1 MIRKG
6 LVITLMI
13 LALFAGCS
21 NEGIDPNATGSVRI
35 TIPAARTLLPAMP
48 DIKNYEVTLTKSGE
62 SSVSYTAEFPA
73 EKPIEFGNILIG
85 TYNVS
90 VKGFDS
96 QDTAL
101 MKSADGKSITVKP
114 SETTE
119 CKITLHFIEEGTG
132 AISVELS
139 WVDNEITTGPFKDA
153 LERESLGFLAWDDDN
168 KEPLSENAE
177 IQWVQDFSSGS
188 FEYREENIAAT
199 SGKNIRFKIYSKIDG
214 VDTVIAKTFPT
225 TIQVYSS
232 LTSVPDNNEKD
243 NFVIG
248 KGNMVSYLKNVTNP
262 TYSLDSTEPESKI
275 NVSWENPSLSSSAYP
290 IEVYV
295 TIKDNGSEYTETK
308 KVSASSKEGNNSTT
322 FEGLSKDTSYSL
334 SFMVKAATGYS
345 ESWQALSDVRT
356 KTPVEEIKFDRSV
369 TSEYITGDTTTIK
382 AIITPEDATNKD
394 YTVTVDNENATVNG
408 KDVTF
413 NSYGDYT
420 VTVTSLDNSAIKA
433 EKEITVRLAT
443 PDNLSIE
450 QSDESITLKWN
461 EVKGAASYV
470 IEKKTI
476 SGHNADKTI
485 TDIKTNSYTDFD
497 LYSASK
503 YSYSVKAIAENDE
516 KGIYTSLLPATSSTI
531 ETATPDITITE
542 KDIARPNF
550 SLTGKLGYIIAG
562 DEEEGFTLSIAEIV
576 GATNYRWKLNGTVL
590 AEGAYSAEVENIT
603 INGITNGLSTDSN
616 ETVNTL
622 KLEIELDG
630 KTYSSTSYFYVI
642 EEEIGKPIISDDG
655 DNRVNYR
662 GENDKSEKLNI
673 SFSSS
678 PSFTPALIWTSSD
691 DEIVSVDRNNGE
703 ITFVSEGE
711 ATITAEVIS
720 TGAKATI
727 EIESYVPAT
736 GITLDEEKMNHSYIM
751 ILEKEGVALYKEE
764 GNTNRYVPEP
774 NMAEYVSV
782 SAADGKTPTSNV
794 TWQSSDSTV
803 IEVIDGKLT
812 AKKAGTATITASIDG
827 HTIEKEFTVLDID
840 ITIKKSNSEGAPS
853 PVTGGSYPVVGYSGE
868 YTMSLKFANDYYTA
882 QTFDSSPF
890 KNSWCFSNGST
901 NVGSWGIDSSITSNN
916 FTGIISRAARGYD
929 DTVEARISDKEGNR
943 IVTLSFTSTPS

>member
-6 LVITLMI
+6 LVIILMI
-13 LALFAGCS
+13 LTLFVGCS

-48 DIKNYEVTLTKSGE
+48 DIKSYEVTLTKSGE
-62 SSVSYTAEFPA
+62 SSVSYSAEFSA

-96 QDTAL
+96 QGTAL
-101 MKSADGKSITVKP
+101 MKSADDKSITVKP
-114 SETTE
+114 YETTE
-119 CKITLHFIEEGTG
+119 CNITLHFIEEGNG

-139 WVDNEITTGPFKDA
+139 WVDNEITTGPFRDA
-153 LERESLGFLAWDDDN
+153 LDRKSLGFLAWDDDN
-168 KEPLSENAE
+168 KEALSENAK

-199 SGKNIRFKIYSKIDG
+199 SGKNISFKIYSQIDG

-262 TYSLDSTEPESKI
+262 TYSLDSTNPESKI
-275 NVSWENPSLSSSAYP
+275 NVSWENPTLSSSAYP
-290 IEVYV
+290 IDVFV

-308 KVSASSKEGNNSTT
+308 KVSATSKEGNNSTT

-356 KTPVEEIKFDRSV
+356 KTPVEKIEFDKSV
-369 TSEYITGDTTTIK
+369 VSNYNTGDTATIE

-394 YTVTVDNENATVNG
+394 YEVTVDNENATVYG
-408 KDVTF
+408 KKVTF

-420 VTVTSLDNSAIKA
+420 VTVTSLDITSLDNRIKA

-443 PDNLSIE
+443 PQNLSIE
-450 QSDESITLKWN
+450 QSDESITLKWD
-461 EVKGAASYV
+461 EVKGATSYV
-470 IEKKTI
+470 IEKKTK
-476 SGHNADKTI
+476 SGHNADETI
-485 TDIKTNSYTDFD
+485 TVETNSYTDSE
-497 LYSASK
+497 LYSASE
-503 YSYSVKAIAENDE
+503 YSYQVKAIDADG
-516 KGIYTSLLPATSSTI
+516 KYASLFSTLKEI
-531 ETATPDITITE
+531 KTESADITITE
-542 KDIARPNF
+542 VDIARPDF

-562 DEEEGFTLSIAEIV
+562 DGMKGFTLSIAEIV

-590 AEGAYSAEVENIT
+590 AEGAYSAGVENIT
-603 INGITNGLSTDSN
+603 INGITNGLSTDSY

-642 EEEIGKPIISDDG
+642 EEEIGVPSLMDDG
-655 DNRVNYR
+655 DNRVNYK

-673 SFSSS
+673 SFSAS
-678 PSFTPALIWTSSD
+678 PSFTPALIWTSSN
-691 DEIVSVDRNNGE
+691 DEKVSVDQNGE
-703 ITFVSEGE
+703 ITFVSEGK

-720 TGAKATI
+720 TGATATI

-736 GITLDEEKMNHSYIM
+736 GITIDEEKMNHSYIM
-751 ILEKEGVALYKEE
+751 ILEKTGVTLYKEE
-764 GNTNRYVPEP
+764 GKTNRYVPEL

-782 SAADGKTPTSNV
+782 SAADGKKPTSNV
-794 TWQSSDSTV
+794 KWQSSDSTV
-803 IEVIDGKLT
+803 IEVIDGKLR
-812 AKKAGTATITASIDG
+812 ALNAGTATITAAIDG
-827 HTIEKEFTVLDID
+827 YMIEKEFTVLDID
-840 ITIKKSNSEGAPS
+840 VTIKKSDSEGEPS
-853 PVTGGSYPVVGYSGE
+853 KVTGGSYPVIGYSGE

-916 FTGIISRAARGYD
+916 FTGIISRTARGNR

-943 IVTLSFTSTPS
+943 IVTLSFTSTSS

>member
-1 MIRKG
+1 M
-6 LVITLMI
+6 
-13 LALFAGCS
+13 
-21 NEGIDPNATGSVRI
+21 
-35 TIPAARTLLPAMP
+35 
-48 DIKNYEVTLTKSGE
+48 
-62 SSVSYTAEFPA
+62 
-73 EKPIEFGNILIG
+73 
-85 TYNVS
+85 
-90 VKGFDS
+90 
-96 QDTAL
+96 
-101 MKSADGKSITVKP
+101 
-114 SETTE
+114 
-119 CKITLHFIEEGTG
+119 
-132 AISVELS
+132 
-139 WVDNEITTGPFKDA
+139 
-153 LERESLGFLAWDDDN
+153 
-168 KEPLSENAE
+168 
-177 IQWVQDFSSGS
+177 QDFSSGS

-199 SGKNIRFKIYSKIDG
+199 SGKNISFKIYSQIDG

-262 TYSLDSTEPESKI
+262 TYSLDSTNPESKI
-275 NVSWENPSLSSSAYP
+275 NVSWTNPSLSSSAYP
-290 IEVYV
+290 IDVFV

-308 KVSASSKEGNNSTT
+308 KVSATSKEGNNSTT

-356 KTPVEEIKFDRSV
+356 KTPVEKIEFDKSV
-369 TSEYITGDTTTIK
+369 VSNYNTGDTATIE

-394 YTVTVDNENATVNG
+394 YEVTVDNENATVDG
-408 KDVTF
+408 KNVTF

-420 VTVTSLDNSAIKA
+420 VTVTSLDITSLDNRIKA

-443 PDNLSIE
+443 PQNLSIE
-450 QSDESITLKWN
+450 QSDESITLKWD
-461 EVKGAASYV
+461 EVKGATSYV
-470 IEKKTI
+470 IEKKTK
-476 SGHNADKTI
+476 SGHNADETI
-485 TDIKTNSYTDFD
+485 TVETNSYTDSE
-497 LYSASK
+497 LYSASE
-503 YSYSVKAIAENDE
+503 YSYQVKAIDADG
-516 KGIYTSLLPATSSTI
+516 KYASLFSSLKEIKT
-531 ETATPDITITE
+531 ESADITITE
-542 KDIARPNF
+542 VDIARPDF
-550 SLTGKLGYIIAG
+550 SLSGKLGYIIAG
-562 DEEEGFTLSIAEIV
+562 DGKKGFTLSIAEIV

-590 AEGAYSAEVENIT
+590 AEGAYSAGVENIT
-603 INGITNGLSTDSN
+603 INGITNGLSTDSY

-642 EEEIGKPIISDDG
+642 EEEIGVPSLMDDG
-655 DNRVNYR
+655 DNRVNYK

-673 SFSSS
+673 SFSAS
-678 PSFTPALIWTSSD
+678 PSFTPALIWTSSN
-691 DEIVSVDRNNGE
+691 DEKVSVDQNGE
-703 ITFVSEGE
+703 ITFVSEGK

-751 ILEKEGVALYKEE
+751 ILKKTGVALYTEE
-764 GNTNRYVPEP
+764 GNTNRYVPEL
-774 NMAEYVSV
+774 NMAKYVSV
-782 SAADGKTPTSNV
+782 SAADGKTPTSKV
-794 TWQSSDSTV
+794 TWESSASSV
-803 IEVIDGKLT
+803 VEVKDGELT
-812 AKKAGTATITASIDG
+812 AKTAGTATITASIDG

-840 ITIKKSNSEGAPS
+840 ITIKRSDSEGVPS
-853 PVTGGSYPVVGYSGE
+853 KVTGGSYPVVGYSGE

>member
-13 LALFAGCS
+13 LALFVGCS

-48 DIKNYEVTLTKSGE
+48 DIKSYEVTLTKSGE
-62 SSVSYTAEFPA
+62 SSVSYSAEFSA

-96 QDTAL
+96 QGTAL
-101 MKSADGKSITVKP
+101 MKSADDKSITVKP
-114 SETTE
+114 YETTE
-119 CKITLHFIEEGTG
+119 CNITLHFIEEGNG

-139 WVDNEITTGPFKDA
+139 WVDNEITTGPFRDA
-153 LERESLGFLAWDDDN
+153 LDRKSLGFLAWDDDN
-168 KEPLSENAE
+168 KEALSENAK

-199 SGKNIRFKIYSKIDG
+199 SGKNISFKIYSQIDG

-232 LTSVPDNNEKD
+232 LTSVPDSNEKD
-243 NFVIG
+243 NFTIG

-262 TYSLDSTEPESKI
+262 TYSLDSTNPESKI
-275 NVSWENPSLSSSAYP
+275 NVSWTNPSLSSSAYP
-290 IEVYV
+290 IEVHV

-308 KVSASSKEGNNSTT
+308 TVYPASKEGNNSTT

-356 KTPVEEIKFDRSV
+356 KTPVEKIEFDSSV
-369 TSEYITGDTTTIK
+369 VSNYNTGDTATIE

-394 YTVTVDNENATVNG
+394 YEVTVDNENATVDG
-408 KDVTF
+408 KKVTF

-420 VTVTSLDNSAIKA
+420 VTVTSLDNGTIKA
-433 EKEITVRLAT
+433 EKKITAKLAT
-443 PDNLSIE
+443 PQNLSIE
-450 QSDESITLKWN
+450 QSDESITLKWD
-461 EVKGAASYV
+461 EVKGATSYV
-470 IEKKTI
+470 IEKKTK
-476 SGHNADKTI
+476 SGHNADETI
-485 TDIKTNSYTDFD
+485 TVETNSYTDSE
-497 LYSASK
+497 LYSASE
-503 YSYSVKAIAENDE
+503 YSYQVKAIDADG
-516 KGIYTSLLPATSSTI
+516 KYASLFSSLKEIKT
-531 ETATPDITITE
+531 ESADITITE
-542 KDIARPNF
+542 VDIARPDF

-562 DEEEGFTLSIAEIV
+562 DGKKGFTLSIAEIV

-590 AEGAYSAEVENIT
+590 AEGAYSAGVENIT
-603 INGITNGLSTDSN
+603 INGITNGLSTDSY

-642 EEEIGKPIISDDG
+642 EEEIGVPSLMDDG
-655 DNRVNYR
+655 DNRVNYK

-673 SFSSS
+673 SFSAS
-678 PSFTPALIWTSSD
+678 PSFTPALIWTSSN
-691 DEIVSVDRNNGE
+691 DEKVSVDQNGE
-703 ITFVSEGE
+703 ITFVSEGK

-720 TGAKATI
+720 TGATAEI

-736 GITLDEEKMNHSYIM
+736 GITFDEEKMNHSYIM
-751 ILEKEGVALYKEE
+751 ILEKTGVVLYEKE
-764 GNTNRYVPEP
+764 TNRYVPELD
-774 NMAEYVSV
+774 MAVKV
-782 SAADGKTPTSNV
+782 SAADGKEPTSKV
-794 TWQSSDSTV
+794 AWESSAPSV
-803 IEVIDGKLT
+803 IEVIDGKLR
-812 AKKAGTATITASIDG
+812 ALKAGTATIKASIDG
-827 HTIEKEFTVLDID
+827 YTIEKEFTVLDID
-840 ITIKKSNSEGAPS
+840 ITIKRSDSEEEPTV
-853 PVTGGSYPVVGYSGE
+853 VTGEE
-868 YTMSLKFANDYYTA
+868 YRIEGNTAFQKDIVYDLSLKFANDYYATA
-882 QTFDSSPF
+882 ETLFN
-890 KNSWCFSNGST
+890 NSWCFAENGKT
-901 NVGSWGIDSSITSNN
+901 ELTTLGVVNHRITSNN
-916 FTGIISRAARGYD
+916 FTGTIVRKARAEGGD
-929 DTVEARISDKEGNR
+929 PVEARITDKEGNR
-943 IVTLSFTSTPS
+943 IVTLSFTSKP

>member
-13 LALFAGCS
+13 LALFVGCS

-48 DIKNYEVTLTKSGE
+48 DIEKYEVTLTKSDE
-62 SSVSYTAEFPA
+62 SSVSYSAEFSA

-96 QDTAL
+96 QGTAL
-101 MKSADGKSITVKP
+101 MKSADDKSITVKP
-114 SETTE
+114 YETTE
-119 CKITLHFIEEGTG
+119 CNITLHFIEEGNG

-139 WVDNEITTGPFKDA
+139 WVDNEITTGPFRDA
-153 LERESLGFLAWDDDN
+153 LDRKSLGFLAWDDDN
-168 KEPLSENAE
+168 KEALSENAK

-199 SGKNIRFKIYSKIDG
+199 SGKNISFKIYSQIDG

-232 LTSVPDNNEKD
+232 LTSVPDSNEKD
-243 NFVIG
+243 NFTIG

-262 TYSLDSTEPESKI
+262 TYSLDSTNPESKI
-275 NVSWENPSLSSSAYP
+275 IVSWENPTLSSSAYP
-290 IEVYV
+290 IEVHV

-308 KVSASSKEGNNSTT
+308 TVYPASKEGNNSTT

-356 KTPVEEIKFDRSV
+356 KTPVEKIEFDSSV
-369 TSEYITGDTTTIK
+369 VSNYNTGDTATIE

-394 YTVTVDNENATVNG
+394 YEVTVDNENATVDG
-408 KDVTF
+408 KKVTF

-420 VTVTSLDNSAIKA
+420 VTVTSLDNKTIEAK
-433 EKEITVRLAT
+433 KKITAKLAT
-443 PDNLSIE
+443 PQNLSIE
-450 QSDESITLKWN
+450 QSDESITLKWD
-461 EVKGAASYV
+461 EVKGATSYV
-470 IEKKTI
+470 IEKKTK
-476 SGHNADKTI
+476 SGHNADETI
-485 TDIKTNSYTDFD
+485 TVETNSYTDSE
-497 LYSASK
+497 LYSASE
-503 YSYSVKAIAENDE
+503 YSYQVKAIDADG
-516 KGIYTSLLPATSSTI
+516 KYASLFSSLKEIKT
-531 ETATPDITITE
+531 ESADITITE
-542 KDIARPNF
+542 VDIARPDF

-562 DEEEGFTLSIAEIV
+562 DGKKGFTLSIAEIV

-590 AEGAYSAEVENIT
+590 AEGAYSAGVENIT
-603 INGITNGLSTDSN
+603 INGITNGLSTDSY

-642 EEEIGKPIISDDG
+642 EEEIGVPSLMDDG
-655 DNRVNYR
+655 DNRVNYK

-673 SFSSS
+673 SFSAS
-678 PSFTPALIWTSSD
+678 PSFTPALIWTSSN
-691 DEIVSVDRNNGE
+691 DEKVSVDQNGE
-703 ITFVSEGE
+703 ITFVSEGK

-736 GITLDEEKMNHSYIM
+736 GITFDEEKMNHSYIM
-751 ILEKEGVALYKEE
+751 ILEKTGVVLYEKE
-764 GNTNRYVPEP
+764 TNRYVPELD
-774 NMAEYVSV
+774 MAVKV
-782 SAADGKTPTSNV
+782 SAADGKEPTSKV
-794 TWQSSDSTV
+794 AWESSAPSV
-803 IEVIDGKLT
+803 IEVIDGKLR
-812 AKKAGTATITASIDG
+812 ALKAGTATIKASIDG
-827 HTIEKEFTVLDID
+827 YTIEKEFTVLDID
-840 ITIKKSNSEGAPS
+840 ITIKRSDSEEEPTV
-853 PVTGGSYPVVGYSGE
+853 VTGEE
-868 YTMSLKFANDYYTA
+868 YRIEGNTAFQKDIVYDLSLKFANDYYATA
-882 QTFDSSPF
+882 ETLFN
-890 KNSWCFSNGST
+890 NSWCFAENGKT
-901 NVGSWGIDSSITSNN
+901 ELTTLGVVNHRITSNN
-916 FTGIISRAARGYD
+916 FTGTIVRKARAEGGD
-929 DTVEARISDKEGNR
+929 PVEARITDKEGNR
-943 IVTLSFTSTPS
+943 IVTLSFTSKP

>member
-13 LALFAGCS
+13 LALFVGCS

-48 DIKNYEVTLTKSGE
+48 DIKSYEVTLTKSGE
-62 SSVSYTAEFPA
+62 SSVSYSAEFSA

-96 QDTAL
+96 QGTAL
-101 MKSADGKSITVKP
+101 MKSADDKSITVKP
-114 SETTE
+114 YETTE
-119 CKITLHFIEEGTG
+119 CNITLHFIEEGNG

-139 WVDNEITTGPFKDA
+139 WVDNEITTGPFRDA
-153 LERESLGFLAWDDDN
+153 LDRKSLGFLAWDDDN
-168 KEPLSENAE
+168 KEALSENAK

-199 SGKNIRFKIYSKIDG
+199 SGKNISFKIYSQIDG

-232 LTSVPDNNEKD
+232 LTSVPDSNEKD
-243 NFVIG
+243 NFTIG

-262 TYSLDSTEPESKI
+262 TYSLDSTNPESKI
-275 NVSWENPSLSSSAYP
+275 IVSWTNPSLSSSAYP
-290 IEVYV
+290 IEVHV

-308 KVSASSKEGNNSTT
+308 TVYPASKEGNNSTT

-356 KTPVEEIKFDRSV
+356 KTPVEKIEFDSSV
-369 TSEYITGDTTTIK
+369 VSNYNTGDTATIE

-394 YTVTVDNENATVNG
+394 YEVTVDNENATVDG
-408 KDVTF
+408 KKVTF

-420 VTVTSLDNSAIKA
+420 VTVTSLDNKTIEAK
-433 EKEITVRLAT
+433 KKITAKLAT
-443 PDNLSIE
+443 PQNLSIE
-450 QSDESITLKWN
+450 QSDESITLKWD
-461 EVKGAASYV
+461 EVKGATSYV
-470 IEKKTI
+470 IEKKTK
-476 SGHNADKTI
+476 SGHNADETI
-485 TDIKTNSYTDFD
+485 TVETNSYTDSE
-497 LYSASK
+497 LYSASE
-503 YSYSVKAIAENDE
+503 YSYQVKAIDADG
-516 KGIYTSLLPATSSTI
+516 KYASLFSSLKEIKT
-531 ETATPDITITE
+531 ESADITITE
-542 KDIARPNF
+542 VDIARPDF

-562 DEEEGFTLSIAEIV
+562 DGKKGFTLSIAEIV

-590 AEGAYSAEVENIT
+590 AEGAYSAGVENIT
-603 INGITNGLSTDSN
+603 INGITNGLSTDSY

-642 EEEIGKPIISDDG
+642 EEEIGVPSLMDDG
-655 DNRVNYR
+655 DNRVNYK

-673 SFSSS
+673 SFSAS
-678 PSFTPALIWTSSD
+678 PSFTPALIWTSSN
-691 DEIVSVDRNNGE
+691 DEKVSVDQNGE
-703 ITFVSEGE
+703 ITFVSEGK

-736 GITLDEEKMNHSYIM
+736 GITFDEEKMNHSYIM
-751 ILEKEGVALYKEE
+751 ILEKTGVVLYEKE
-764 GNTNRYVPEP
+764 TNRYVPELD
-774 NMAEYVSV
+774 MAVKV
-782 SAADGKTPTSNV
+782 SAADGKEPTSKV
-794 TWQSSDSTV
+794 AWESSAPSV
-803 IEVIDGKLT
+803 IEVIDGKLR
-812 AKKAGTATITASIDG
+812 ALKAGTATIKASIDG
-827 HTIEKEFTVLDID
+827 YTIEKEFTVLDID
-840 ITIKKSNSEGAPS
+840 ITIKRSDSEEEPTV
-853 PVTGGSYPVVGYSGE
+853 VTGEE
-868 YTMSLKFANDYYTA
+868 YRIEGNTAFQKDIVYDLSLKFANDYYATA
-882 QTFDSSPF
+882 ETLFN
-890 KNSWCFSNGST
+890 NSWCFAENGKT
-901 NVGSWGIDSSITSNN
+901 ELTTLGVVNHRITSNN
-916 FTGIISRAARGYD
+916 FTGTIVRKARAEGGD
-929 DTVEARISDKEGNR
+929 PVEARITDKEGNR
-943 IVTLSFTSTPS
+943 IVTLSFTSKP

>member
-13 LALFAGCS
+13 LTLFVGCS

-48 DIKNYEVTLTKSGE
+48 DIKSYEVTLTKSGE
-62 SSVSYTAEFPA
+62 SSVSYSAEFSA

-96 QDTAL
+96 QGTAL
-101 MKSADGKSITVKP
+101 MKSADDKSITVKP
-114 SETTE
+114 YETTE
-119 CKITLHFIEEGTG
+119 CNITLHFIEDGKG
-132 AISVELS
+132 AISVKLS
-139 WVDNEITTGPFKDA
+139 WVDNEITTGPFRDA
-153 LERESLGFLAWDDDN
+153 LDRKSLGFLAWDDDN
-168 KEPLSENAE
+168 KKALSDNAE
-177 IQWVQDFSSGS
+177 IKWVSDFSSGS
-188 FEYREENIAAT
+188 FEYSEENIAAT
-199 SGKNIRFKIYSKIDG
+199 SGKNISFKIYSLVDG
-214 VDTVIAKTFPT
+214 KETVIAKTFPT
-225 TIQVYSS
+225 TIQVYAS
-232 LTSVPDNNEKD
+232 LTSVPDSNEKD

-262 TYSLDSTEPESKI
+262 TYSLDSTNPESKI
-275 NVSWENPSLSSSAYP
+275 NVSWTNPSLSSSAYP
-290 IEVYV
+290 IEVHV

-308 KVSASSKEGNNSTT
+308 KVSAASKEGNNSTT

-356 KTPVEEIKFDRSV
+356 KTPVEKIEFDSSV
-369 TSEYITGDTTTIK
+369 VSNYNTGDTATIE

-394 YTVTVDNENATVNG
+394 YEVTVDNENATVDG
-408 KDVTF
+408 KKVTF

-420 VTVTSLDNSAIKA
+420 VTVTSLDITSLDNRIKA

-443 PDNLSIE
+443 PQNLSIE
-450 QSDESITLKWN
+450 QSDESITLKWD
-461 EVKGAASYV
+461 EVKGATSYV
-470 IEKKTI
+470 IEKKTK
-476 SGHNADKTI
+476 SGHNADETI
-485 TDIKTNSYTDFD
+485 TVETNSYTDSK
-497 LYSASK
+497 LYSASE
-503 YSYSVKAIAENDE
+503 YSYQVKAIDANG
-516 KGIYTSLLPATSSTI
+516 KYASLFSTLKEI
-531 ETATPDITITE
+531 KTESADITITE
-542 KDIARPNF
+542 VDIARPDF

-562 DEEEGFTLSIAEIV
+562 DGKKGFTLSIAEIV
-576 GATNYRWKLNGTVL
+576 GATNYRWKLNSTVL
-590 AEGAYSAEVENIT
+590 AEGAYSAGVENIT
-603 INGITNGLSTDSN
+603 INGITNGLSTDSY

-642 EEEIGKPIISDDG
+642 EEEIGVPSLMDDG

-662 GENDKSEKLNI
+662 GESDKSEKLNI
-673 SFSSS
+673 SFSAS
-678 PSFTPALIWTSSD
+678 PSFTPALIWTSSN
-691 DEIVSVDRNNGE
+691 DEKVSVDQNGE
-703 ITFVSEGE
+703 ITFVSEGK

-736 GITLDEEKMNHSYIM
+736 GITLDEKKMNHSYIM
-751 ILEKEGVALYKEE
+751 ILEKTGVTLYKEE
-764 GNTNRYVPEP
+764 GKTNRYVPEL

-782 SAADGKTPTSNV
+782 SAADGKTPTSKI
-794 TWQSSDSTV
+794 TWESSDHSV
-803 IEVIDGKLT
+803 VNVDEKGKLS
-812 AKKAGTATITASIDG
+812 AKKAGTATITASIDDYE
-827 HTIEKEFTVLDID
+827 IKKEFTVLDID
-840 ITIKKSNSEGAPS
+840 ITIKKSDSEGEPS
-853 PVTGGSYPVVGYSGE
+853 TVTGESYPVIGYSGE

-916 FTGIISRAARGYD
+916 FTGIISRTARGNR

-943 IVTLSFTSTPS
+943 IVTLSFTSTSS

>member
-13 LALFAGCS
+13 LTLFVGCS

-48 DIKNYEVTLTKSGE
+48 DIKSYEVTLTKSGE
-62 SSVSYTAEFPA
+62 SSVSYSAEFSA

-96 QDTAL
+96 QGTAL
-101 MKSADGKSITVKP
+101 MKSADDKSITVKP
-114 SETTE
+114 YETTE
-119 CKITLHFIEEGTG
+119 CNITLHFIEEGNG

-139 WVDNEITTGPFKDA
+139 WVDNEITTGPFRDA
-153 LERESLGFLAWDDDN
+153 LDRKSLGFLAWDDDN
-168 KEPLSENAE
+168 KEALSENAK

-199 SGKNIRFKIYSKIDG
+199 SGKNISFKIYSQIDG

-232 LTSVPDNNEKD
+232 LTSVPDSNEKD
-243 NFVIG
+243 NFTIG

-262 TYSLDSTEPESKI
+262 TYSLDSTNPESKI
-275 NVSWENPSLSSSAYP
+275 NVSWTNPSLSSSAYP
-290 IEVYV
+290 IEVHV

-308 KVSASSKEGNNSTT
+308 TVYPASKEGNNSTT

-356 KTPVEEIKFDRSV
+356 KTPVEKIEFDKSV
-369 TSEYITGDTTTIK
+369 VSNYNTGDTATIE

-394 YTVTVDNENATVNG
+394 YEVTVDNENATVDG
-408 KDVTF
+408 KKVTF

-420 VTVTSLDNSAIKA
+420 VTVTSLDITSLDNRIKA

-443 PDNLSIE
+443 PQNLSIE
-450 QSDESITLKWN
+450 QSDESITLKWD
-461 EVKGAASYV
+461 EVKGATSYV
-470 IEKKTI
+470 IEKKTK
-476 SGHNADKTI
+476 SGHNADETI
-485 TDIKTNSYTDFD
+485 TVETNSYTDSE
-497 LYSASK
+497 LYSASE
-503 YSYSVKAIAENDE
+503 YSYQVKAIDADG
-516 KGIYTSLLPATSSTI
+516 KYASLFSTLKEI
-531 ETATPDITITE
+531 KTESADITITE
-542 KDIARPNF
+542 VDIARPDF

-562 DEEEGFTLSIAEIV
+562 DGEKGFTLSIAEIV

-590 AEGAYSAEVENIT
+590 AEGAYSAGVENIT
-603 INGITNGLSTDSN
+603 INGITNGLSTDSY

-642 EEEIGKPIISDDG
+642 EEEIGVPSLMDDG
-655 DNRVNYR
+655 DNRVNYK

-678 PSFTPALIWTSSD
+678 PSFTPALIWTSSN
-691 DEIVSVDRNNGE
+691 DEKVSVDQNGE
-703 ITFVSEGE
+703 ITFVSEGK

-720 TGAKATI
+720 TGATATI

-736 GITLDEEKMNHSYIM
+736 GITFDEEKMNHSYIM
-751 ILEKEGVALYKEE
+751 ILEKTGVALYEKE
-764 GNTNRYVPEP
+764 TNRYVPEL

-782 SAADGKTPTSNV
+782 SAADGKTPTSKI
-794 TWQSSDSTV
+794 TWESSDHSV
-803 IEVIDGKLT
+803 VNVDEKGKLS
-812 AKKAGTATITASIDG
+812 AKKAGTATITASIDDYE
-827 HTIEKEFTVLDID
+827 IKQEFTVLDID
-840 ITIKKSNSEGAPS
+840 ITIKKSDSEGEPS
-853 PVTGGSYPVVGYSGE
+853 KVTGGSYPVIGYSGE

-901 NVGSWGIDSSITSNN
+901 NVGSGGIDSSITSNN
-916 FTGIISRAARGYD
+916 FTGIISRTARGNR

-943 IVTLSFTSTPS
+943 IVTLSFTSTPT